1 MEKRLALQGQKH
13 YPGVIQPVYS
23 RYGKQGYFRFCTN
36 LVVMTM
42 IFRTASSGC
51 ECHEYASPMKQIFN
65 I

>member
-23 RYGKQGYFRFCTN
+23 RYGKQGYFRFCAN

-42 IFRTASSGC
+42 VFRTGSSGC
-51 ECHEYASPMKQIFN
+51 EIQDYAMSMLVL
-65 I
+65 